1 MKFGKEKMRIART
14 GIVQMLAWSATVAI
28 AIPAMPRTA
37 QEPGQG
43 PVIKSEVTLVN
54 LFATVRDKNHRVV
67 TDLKQ
72 EDFHVTEDGHEEK
85 IAFFSKEMALPITLG
100 LLLDTSGS
108 EQAMLGAIQDAG
120 GRFMH
125 RVLKKGDEAMVIS
138 FDSDVDLLSDFTDD
152 KAILDR
158 AINKARINIPGGGMI
173 AGNPGPIGSQN
184 MTGTALYDA
193 IYLACGEKLNGE
205 AGRKAIII
213 VTDAQ
218 DEGSKVRLEE
228 AVEAAQRTDTVI
240 HILLVADPR
249 FGGNV
254 GVAHRLTEDTG
265 GRLIIVNSEKRMEEA
280 FDQISEELR
289 SQYTLGYY
297 PTNTARDGKFR
308 KIKVEMANKDLKV
321 LARKGYYAPK
331 G

>member
-1 MKFGKEKMRIART
+1 MF
-14 GIVQMLAWSATVAI
+14 QMLAWSATVAM

>member
-1 MKFGKEKMRIART
+1 
-14 GIVQMLAWSATVAI
+14 MLAWSATVAI

>member
-1 MKFGKEKMRIART
+1 MRIART
-14 GIVQMLAWSATVAI
+14 GIAQLLACSAALAL
-28 AIPAMPRTA
+28 AIPVVPLTA
-37 QEPGQG
+37 QDQGQG

-72 EDFHVTEDGHEEK
+72 DDFKVSEDGREEK

-108 EQAMLGAIQDAG
+108 EQFMLGAIQDAG
-120 GRFMH
+120 GRFLH

-152 KAILDR
+152 KTILDR
-158 AINKARINIPGGGMI
+158 AINKARINVPGGGMI
-173 AGNPGPIGSQN
+173 AGNPGPVGSQN
-184 MTGTALYDA
+184 ITGTALYDA

-205 AGRKAIII
+205 AGRKAIVI

-218 DEGSKVRLEE
+218 DEGSKVKLEE

-249 FGGNV
+249 YGGNV

-265 GRLIIVNSEKRMEEA
+265 GRLIIVSSEKRMEEA

-308 KIKVEMANKDLKV
+308 KIKVDMTNHDLKV

>member
-1 MKFGKEKMRIART
+1 MRIIRNGMAQVLT
-14 GIVQMLAWSATVAI
+14 WSAVLAMVV
-28 AIPAMPRTA
+28 PAMPA
-37 QEPGQG
+37 MPQEPAQG

-72 EDFHVTEDGHEEK
+72 DDFKVSEDGHEEK
-85 IAFFSKEMALPITLG
+85 VAFFSKEMQLPITLG

-108 EQAMLGAIQDAG
+108 EQFMLGAIQDAG

-152 KAILDR
+152 KTILDR
-158 AINKARINIPGGGMI
+158 AIGKARINIPGGGMI
-173 AGNPGPIGSQN
+173 AGNPGPVGSQN
-184 MTGTALYDA
+184 ITGTALYDA

-228 AVEAAQRTDTVI
+228 AVESAQRTDTVI

-254 GVAHRLTEDTG
+254 GVAHKLTEDTG
-265 GRLIIVNSEKRMEEA
+265 GRLIVVNSEKRLEEA

-308 KIKVEMANKDLKV
+308 KIKVDMTNHDLKV

>member
-1 MKFGKEKMRIART
+1 VKFGKEKKAGMKKSKLIRVLTWAVT
-14 GIVQMLAWSATVAI
+14 MVLAV
-28 AIPAMPRTA
+28 PAWP
-37 QEPGQG
+37 QDQGQG

-54 LFATVRDKNHRVV
+54 LFATVRDKNHRIV

-72 EDFHVTEDGHEEK
+72 DDFKVAEDGKDEK
-85 IAFFSKEMALPITLG
+85 VAFFSKEMALPITLG

-108 EQAMLGAIQDAG
+108 EQFMLPAIQDAG

-152 KAILDR
+152 KQILDR
-158 AINKARINIPGGGMI
+158 AINKARINIPGGGSL
-173 AGNPGPIGSQN
+173 AGNPGPVGGQQ
-184 MTGTALYDA
+184 TGTALYDA
-193 IYLACGEKLNGE
+193 IYLACGDKLNGE
-205 AGRKAIII
+205 AGRKAIVI

-218 DEGSKVRLEE
+218 DEGSKVKLEE
-228 AVEAAQRTDTVI
+228 AVEVAQRTDTVV

-249 FGGNV
+249 FGGNMS
-254 GVAHRLTEDTG
+254 VAHKLTEDTG
-265 GRLIIVNSEKRMEEA
+265 GRLIVIRSEKNLEEA

-308 KIKVEMANKDLKV
+308 KIKVETNNHDLKV

>member
-1 MKFGKEKMRIART
+1 MGMAKRKMMQ
-14 GIVQMLAWSATVAI
+14 VMAWSAALAMAV
-28 AIPAMPRTA
+28 PAMPQSTGKS
-37 QEPGQG
+37 QGQDQGQG

-67 TDLKQ
+67 TDLKK
-72 EDFHVTEDGHEEK
+72 EDFKVAEDGHDEQ

-108 EQAMLGAIQDAG
+108 EQFMLGAIQDAG

-125 RVLKKGDEAMVIS
+125 RVLKKGDEAMVLS

-152 KAILDR
+152 KSILER
-158 AINKARINIPGGGMI
+158 AINKARVNIPGGGSL
-173 AGNPGPIGSQN
+173 AGNPGPVAGNQ
-184 MTGTALYDA
+184 TGTALYDA
-193 IYLACGEKLNGE
+193 IYLACAEKLNGE

-218 DEGSKVRLEE
+218 DEGSKVKIEE

-240 HILLVADPR
+240 HILLVYDPR
-249 FGGNV
+249 YGANMSA
-254 GVAHRLTEDTG
+254 AHKLTEDTG
-265 GRLIIVNSEKRMEEA
+265 GRLIVVKSEKNMQEA

-297 PTNTARDGKFR
+297 PTNNARDGKFR
-308 KIKVEMANKDLKV
+308 KIKVEMNNKDMKV
-321 LARKGYYAPK
+321 LARKGYYAPR

>member
-1 MKFGKEKMRIART
+1 MKIWKRSVMQFVACSAALT
-14 GIVQMLAWSATVAI
+14 LAVP
-28 AIPAMPRTA
+28 AIPVTL
-37 QEPGQG
+37 QTQDQGQG

-54 LFATVRDKNHRVV
+54 LFATVRDKNKRIV

-72 EDFHVTEDGHEEK
+72 DDFRVSEDNHDEK
-85 IAFFSKEMALPITLG
+85 IAFFSREMSLPITMG

-108 EQAMLGAIQDAG
+108 EQFMLGAIQDAG

-152 KAILDR
+152 KSILDR
-158 AINKARINIPGGGMI
+158 AISKARVNIPGGGSL
-173 AGNPGPIGSQN
+173 AGNPGPIGTQHV
-184 MTGTALYDA
+184 TGTALYDA

-218 DEGSKVRLEE
+218 DEGSRVKLEE
-228 AVEAAQRTDTVI
+228 AVESAQRTDTVI

-249 FGGNV
+249 FGGNIS
-254 GVAHRLTEDTG
+254 VAHRLTEDTG
-265 GRLIIVNSEKRMEEA
+265 GRLIVVRSERNLEQA
-280 FDQISEELR
+280 FDEISEELR

-297 PTNTARDGKFR
+297 PTNNARDGKFR
-308 KIKVEMANKDLKV
+308 KIKVEMTNHDLKV
-321 LARKGYYAPK
+321 LARKGYYAPR

>member
-1 MKFGKEKMRIART
+1 VKIGKQKMRIIRN
-14 GIVQMLAWSATVAI
+14 GIAQLLAWSVVLAMVVTAM
-28 AIPAMPRTA
+28 PAMP
-37 QEPGQG
+37 QEPAQG

-72 EDFHVTEDGHEEK
+72 DDFKVSEDGHEEK
-85 IAFFSKEMALPITLG
+85 VAFFSKEMQLPITLG

-108 EQAMLGAIQDAG
+108 EQFMLGAIQDAG

-152 KAILDR
+152 KTILDR
-158 AINKARINIPGGGMI
+158 AISKARINIPGGGMI
-173 AGNPGPIGSQN
+173 AGNPGPVGSQN
-184 MTGTALYDA
+184 ITGTALYDA

-228 AVEAAQRTDTVI
+228 AVESAQRTDTVI

-254 GVAHRLTEDTG
+254 GVAHKLTEDTG
-265 GRLIIVNSEKRMEEA
+265 GRLIVVNSEKRLEEA

-308 KIKVEMANKDLKV
+308 KIKVDMTNHDLKV

>member
-1 MKFGKEKMRIART
+1 MRMIRNGMAQ
-14 GIVQMLAWSATVAI
+14 VLAWSAVLAMVV
-28 AIPAMPRTA
+28 PAMPA
-37 QEPGQG
+37 MPQEPAQG

-54 LFATVRDKNHRVV
+54 LFATVRDKSHRVV

-72 EDFHVTEDGHEEK
+72 DDFKVSEDGHEEK
-85 IAFFSKEMALPITLG
+85 VAFFSKEMQLPITLG

-108 EQAMLGAIQDAG
+108 EQFMLGAIQDAG

-152 KAILDR
+152 KTILDR
-158 AINKARINIPGGGMI
+158 AIGKARINIPGGGMI
-173 AGNPGPIGSQN
+173 AGNPGPVGSQN
-184 MTGTALYDA
+184 ITGTALYDA

-228 AVEAAQRTDTVI
+228 AVESAQRTDTVI

-254 GVAHRLTEDTG
+254 GVAHKLTEDTG
-265 GRLIIVNSEKRMEEA
+265 GRLIVVNSEKRLEEA

-308 KIKVEMANKDLKV
+308 KIKVDMTNHDLKV

>member
-1 MKFGKEKMRIART
+1 MGMAKRKLIQVLTWGAA
-14 GIVQMLAWSATVAI
+14 LLL
-28 AIPAMPRTA
+28 AIPALPQSTGQS
-37 QEPGQG
+37 QEPSQGQG

-72 EDFHVTEDGHEEK
+72 EDFHVQEDGHDEK

-108 EQAMLGAIQDAG
+108 EQFMLGAIQDAG

-152 KAILDR
+152 KSILDR
-158 AINKARINIPGGGMI
+158 AINKARVNIPGGGSL
-173 AGNPGPIGSQN
+173 AGNPGPVAGNQ
-184 MTGTALYDA
+184 TGTALYDA
-193 IYLACGEKLNGE
+193 IYLACAEKLNGE

-240 HILLVADPR
+240 HILLVYDPR
-249 FGGNV
+249 YGGNV

-265 GRLIIVNSEKRMEEA
+265 GRLIIVKSDKNMEDA

-297 PTNTARDGKFR
+297 PTNTSRDGKFR
-308 KIKVEMANKDLKV
+308 KIKVEMSNKDLKV
-321 LARKGYYAPK
+321 LARKGYYAPRS
-331 G
+331 